1 MLSKTILAFAGLMA
15 SVQGK
20 FHSYRQPIE
29 GPN

>member
-20 FHSYRQPIE
+20 YQLAEYSAVEPS
-29 GPN
+29 